1 MKQKKENYYKP
12 STRKGTV
19 LAATLAVLSL
29 VIFSGFAFLS
39 QKASDKRIR
48 ERALTVDY
56 LCTTET
62 PCLLRLEA
70 VYDKEPMELYMVGP
84 DGTEY
89 DSKSADSYVTNADEK
104 KITMRLYAPD
114 LGKWNVKYNRLTNKK
129 ISFSIKQEYAEKL
142 FLTDMVFSK
151 GKVTGNYYLEFVPV
165 YKDGSDTDQKVHCSV
180 TIERIPGKENAGMVY
195 EGEIS
200 INKKCR
206 LQLDTKGYPDG
217 DYHLFLDTR
226 SLEAKNK
233 KSLKPDTDDPFYST
247 KKVKIEI
254 EGQKLESVSGN
265 TVSQDTIPDDTEQE
279 GESEDGQT
287 GSMD

>member
-1 MKQKKENYYKP
+1 MKQKKENYYRP
-12 STRKGTV
+12 STRKGTMF
-19 LAATLAVLSL
+19 AATLAMLSL

-70 VYDKEPMELYMVGP
+70 VYDKEPIELYMVGP

-89 DSKSADSYVTNADEK
+89 GSRNADSYVTDADDR
-104 KITMRLYAPD
+104 KITMELYASD
-114 LGKWNVKYNRLTNKK
+114 LGEWNVKYNRLTNKK

-142 FLTDMVFSK
+142 FLTDMAFSK

-165 YKDGSDTDQKVHCSV
+165 YKDGSDTEQKVHCSV
-180 TIERIPGKENAGMVY
+180 TIERIPGNENAGMVY
-195 EGEIS
+195 EGEVG

-217 DYHLFLDTR
+217 DYYLFLDTR
-226 SLEAKNK
+226 SVDVKDK

-247 KKVKIEI
+247 RKVKVVI
-254 EGQKLESVSGN
+254 EGQEPESVSDN
-265 TVSQDTIPDDTEQE
+265 TVSGDMARDDAAQE